1 MTNTA
6 IFVDFRGISSPEAQ
20 KVKKKIRL
28 YAQLERLN
36 LNSMS
41 EGIVQEKNLIKKIT
55 RMYSGMTFGGRN
67 R

>member
-1 MTNTA
+1 MRNTA
-6 IFVDFRGISSPEAQ
+6 IFVYYRGKMSAKAE

-28 YAQLERLN
+28 YAQLERLIS
-36 LNSMS
+36 NSMS
-41 EGIVQEKNLIKKIT
+41 EDCIHEKNVLKKSI